1 MAHPKEKIAMLRQNF
16 EKAVD
21 DYLTAFLKQMDWDR
35 FYGYWIADDCSGI
48 YAYGDQHFISLADI
62 IYSVDNNVTNEELVE
77 CEEYNVWATNNW
89 QSTISLASW
98 HKGYRGVPKEGREKI
113 DKLRMELN
121 ELIKETKEKY

>member
-1 MAHPKEKIAMLRQNF
+1 MARPKEKIAMLRQNF

-35 FYGYWIADDCSGI
+35 FYGYWIADDCTGI
-48 YAYGDQHFISLADI
+48 YDYGDRHFISLADI
-62 IYSVDNNVTNEELVE
+62 IYSVDNNVANEELAE
-77 CEEYNVWATNNW
+77 CEEYNVWATNNG
-89 QSTISLASW
+89 QNTINLASW

>member
-21 DYLTAFLKQMDWDR
+21 DYLTAFLKQVDWDR
-35 FYGYWIADDCSGI
+35 FYGYWIAHDCTGF
-48 YAYGDQHFISLADI
+48 YAYGDQHFISIADI
-62 IYSVDNNVTNEELVE
+62 IYSVDNNVTNKELVE
-77 CEEYNVWATNNW
+77 CEEYNVWATNNG

-98 HKGYRGVPKEGREKI
+98 HKGYHGVPKDGREKI